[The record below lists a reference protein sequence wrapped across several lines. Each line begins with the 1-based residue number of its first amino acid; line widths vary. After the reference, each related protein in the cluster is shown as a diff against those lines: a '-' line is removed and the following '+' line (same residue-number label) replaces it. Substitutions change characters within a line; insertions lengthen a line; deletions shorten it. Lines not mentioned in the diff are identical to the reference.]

1 MNITKLV
8 LTELDGTTQETVS
21 TSGGFTVA
29 VATLTDGSTVNV
41 FPTGTPTPTVTPT
54 DVEVD
59 LVLSD
64 GSTKTF
70 VPKV

>member
-1 MNITKLV
+1 MDSTV
-8 LTELDGTTQETVS
+8 TTPIVS
-21 TSGGFTVA
+21 TI
-29 VATLTDGSTVNV
+29 VATMSDGSQVTLFPVPTV
-41 FPTGTPTPTVTPT
+41 TSTPVVTPT